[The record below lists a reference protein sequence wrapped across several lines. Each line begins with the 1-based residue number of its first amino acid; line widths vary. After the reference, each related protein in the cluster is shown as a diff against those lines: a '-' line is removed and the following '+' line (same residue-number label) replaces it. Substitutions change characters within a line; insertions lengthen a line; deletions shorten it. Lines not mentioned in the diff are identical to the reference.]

1 MVNRNEV
8 NGAEIVQKTS
18 SLARPAFPW
27 RALTSVIITVC
38 FVFQVVSGLVL
49 WAAPPGRI
57 ANWTDWAMLGLRKHD
72 WIGLCLWFSAT

>member
-1 MVNRNEV
+1 
-8 NGAEIVQKTS
+8 
-18 SLARPAFPW
+18 
-27 RALTSVIITVC
+27 LTSVLITVC
-38 FVFQVVSGLVL
+38 FGLQVVSGLVL